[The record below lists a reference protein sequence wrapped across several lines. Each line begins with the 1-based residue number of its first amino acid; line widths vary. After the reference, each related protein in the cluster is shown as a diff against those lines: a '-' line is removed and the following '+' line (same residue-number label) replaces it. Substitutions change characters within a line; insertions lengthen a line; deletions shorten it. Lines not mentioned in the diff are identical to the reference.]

1 MQKILKM
8 VIVINFFTFFFLL
21 ISTQSVASEKTVY
34 EVISKNENLSKFYE
48 YVQLTGLDVVLKKK
62 LPWGWT
68 VFAPNNSAFKEF
80 EEKNNFILADNF
92 LIKNLI
98 MDHILIGKKS
108 SQNLGEA
115 IVIEKTVSNK
125 PLQLYKTSEIHVK
138 DMIVINEDISAGNGI
153 VHSIGCVMYVQ
164 PSIEDPRLTK
174 EEKENYAITSC
185 CMREQKEVNAW
196 KSSIKAR

>member
-1 MQKILKM
+1 MIKI
-8 VIVINFFTFFFLL
+8 FTLFFLL
-21 ISTQSVASEKTVY
+21 ASIQSQASEKSVY
-34 EVISKNENLSKFYE
+34 EVISNNDNLSEFHKYLKF
-48 YVQLTGLDVVLKKK
+48 TGLDSILKKE

-80 EEKNNFILADNF
+80 KEKNNSILEKKI

-98 MDHILIGKKS
+98 MDHILIGRKS
-108 SQNLGEA
+108 SQNLGE
-115 IVIEKTVSNK
+115 IMVTEKTVSNK

-138 DMIVINEDISAGNGI
+138 DMIVINEDISAVNGI

-164 PSIEDPRLTK
+164 PSSDDPRLTK
-174 EEKENYAITSC
+174 EEKEKFAITSC

>member
-1 MQKILKM
+1 MIIKI
-8 VIVINFFTFFFLL
+8 FTLFFLL
-21 ISTQSVASEKTVY
+21 ASIQSQASEKSVY
-34 EVISKNENLSKFYE
+34 EVISNNDNLSEFNKYLKF
-48 YVQLTGLDVVLKKK
+48 TGLDSILKKK

-80 EEKNNFILADNF
+80 EEKNNSILEKKF

-98 MDHILIGKKS
+98 MDHILIGRKS
-108 SQNLGEA
+108 SQNLGE
-115 IVIEKTVSNK
+115 VMVTEKTVSNK

-138 DMIVINEDISAGNGI
+138 DMIVINEDITAVNGI

-164 PSIEDPRLTK
+164 PSSEDPRLTK
-174 EEKENYAITSC
+174 EEKEKFAITSC
-185 CMREQKEVNAW
+185 CMREKKEVNAW

>member
-1 MQKILKM
+1 MIKI
-8 VIVINFFTFFFLL
+8 FTLFFLL
-21 ISTQSVASEKTVY
+21 ASIQSEASEKSVY
-34 EVISKNENLSKFYE
+34 EVISNNDNLSEFHKYLKF
-48 YVQLTGLDVVLKKK
+48 TGLDSILKKK

-80 EEKNNFILADNF
+80 KEKNNSILEKKF

-98 MDHILIGKKS
+98 MDHILIGRKS
-108 SQNLGEA
+108 SQNLGE
-115 IVIEKTVSNK
+115 IMVTEKTVSNK

-138 DMIVINEDISAGNGI
+138 DMIVINEDITAVNGI

-164 PSIEDPRLTK
+164 PSSEDSRLTK
-174 EEKENYAITSC
+174 EEKERFAITSC

>member
-1 MQKILKM
+1 MIIKI
-8 VIVINFFTFFFLL
+8 FTLFFLL
-21 ISTQSVASEKTVY
+21 ASIQSQASEKSVY
-34 EVISKNENLSKFYE
+34 EVISNNDNLSEFHKYLKF
-48 YVQLTGLDVVLKKK
+48 TGLDSILKKE

-80 EEKNNFILADNF
+80 KEKNNSILEKKF

-98 MDHILIGKKS
+98 MDHILIGRKS
-108 SQNLGEA
+108 SQNLGE
-115 IVIEKTVSNK
+115 IMVTEKTVSNK

-138 DMIVINEDISAGNGI
+138 DMIVINEDISAVNGI

-164 PSIEDPRLTK
+164 PSNEDPRLTK
-174 EEKENYAITSC
+174 EEKEKFAITSC

>member
-1 MQKILKM
+1 MIKI
-8 VIVINFFTFFFLL
+8 FTLFFLL
-21 ISTQSVASEKTVY
+21 ASIQSQASEKSVY
-34 EVISKNENLSKFYE
+34 EVISNNDNLSEFHKYLKF
-48 YVQLTGLDVVLKKK
+48 TGLDSILKKE

-80 EEKNNFILADNF
+80 KEKNNSILEKKF

-98 MDHILIGKKS
+98 MDHILIGRKS
-108 SQNLGEA
+108 SQNLGE
-115 IVIEKTVSNK
+115 IMVTEKTVSNK

-138 DMIVINEDISAGNGI
+138 DMIVINEDISAVNGI

-164 PSIEDPRLTK
+164 PSNEDSRLTK
-174 EEKENYAITSC
+174 EEKEKFAITSC

>member
-1 MQKILKM
+1 MIKI
-8 VIVINFFTFFFLL
+8 FTLFFLL
-21 ISTQSVASEKTVY
+21 ASIQSQASEKSVY
-34 EVISKNENLSKFYE
+34 EVISNNDNLSEFHKYLKF
-48 YVQLTGLDVVLKKK
+48 TGLDSILKKE

-80 EEKNNFILADNF
+80 KEKNNSILEKKF

-98 MDHILIGKKS
+98 MDHILIGRKS
-108 SQNLGEA
+108 SQNLGE
-115 IVIEKTVSNK
+115 IMVTEKTVSNK

-138 DMIVINEDISAGNGI
+138 DMIVINEDISAVNGI

-164 PSIEDPRLTK
+164 PSSEDSRLTE
-174 EEKENYAITSC
+174 EEKEKFSITSC

>member
-1 MQKILKM
+1 MIKI
-8 VIVINFFTFFFLL
+8 FTLFFLL
-21 ISTQSVASEKTVY
+21 ASIQSQASEKSVY
-34 EVISKNENLSKFYE
+34 EVISNNDNLSEFHKYLKF
-48 YVQLTGLDVVLKKK
+48 TGLDSILKKE

-80 EEKNNFILADNF
+80 KEKNNSILEKKI

-98 MDHILIGKKS
+98 MDHILIGRKS
-108 SQNLGEA
+108 SQNLGE
-115 IVIEKTVSNK
+115 IMVTEKTVSNK

-138 DMIVINEDISAGNGI
+138 DMIVINEDISAVNGI

-164 PSIEDPRLTK
+164 PSNEDPRLTK
-174 EEKENYAITSC
+174 EEKEKFAITSC